1 MNDQEIIALFW
12 ARQESAISATADKY
26 GRYCHSIAYNIL
38 YNHFDT
44 EECVNDTYL
53 GAWNSI
59 PPQKPNNLSAYLGRI
74 TRNFALNRY
83 KRNTVAKRG
92 SGEVEVALSE
102 LENCIPDDTGIEQI
116 TEDALLV
123 SVIDRFLYAQSRTNR
138 NIFIRRYWYLCS
150 IRDIADSYKMSESKV
165 KSLLFCMR
173 NELRKNLEKEGIYL

>member
-1 MNDQEIIALFW
+1 MKALKEF
-12 ARQESAISATADKY
+12 D
-26 GRYCHSIAYNIL
+26 YNL
-38 YNHFDT
+38 WTT
-44 EECVNDTYL
+44 EENGVKKYFVGVKAT
-53 GAWNSI
+53 
-59 PPQKPNNLSAYLGRI
+59 
-74 TRNFALNRY
+74 
-83 KRNTVAKRG
+83 
-92 SGEVEVALSE
+92 GEVTEVDAEVMKVLRNE
-102 LENCIPDDTGIEQI
+102 EKKMRRHIEEEQI

>member
-1 MNDQEIIALFW
+1 M
-12 ARQESAISATADKY
+12 
-26 GRYCHSIAYNIL
+26 
-38 YNHFDT
+38 
-44 EECVNDTYL
+44 
-53 GAWNSI
+53 
-59 PPQKPNNLSAYLGRI
+59 
-74 TRNFALNRY
+74 
-83 KRNTVAKRG
+83 
-92 SGEVEVALSE
+92 SE

>member
-38 YNHFDT
+38 YNHFDA

-59 PPQKPNNLSAYLGRI
+59 PPQKPNNLSVYLGRI

-138 NIFIRRYWYLCS
+138 NIFIRRYWHLCS

-165 KSLLFCMR
+165 KNLLFCMR

>member
-38 YNHFDT
+38 YNHFDA

-59 PPQKPNNLSAYLGRI
+59 PPQKPNNLSVYLGRI

-150 IRDIADSYKMSESKV
+150 IRDIADSYKMSESTV

-173 NELRKNLEKEGIYL
+173 NELRKNLDKEGTYP